1 MLILVGEP
9 STTNRW
15 RCCSLLLCL
24 NNMLSYFDTLR
35 VRNFSPS
42 WHDPVRHLLEDRG
55 VFIICVWGK
64 NIDFPVITT
73 NEVPQIAQGCSDP
86 HRDRKAYRDIEKNV
100 GVMSS
105 FFIFCRCMHVFF
117 LFIYSKTFCTS
128 ECFKERCVGEDR
140 KSSHQLAT
148 DSVWELFASCWMF
161 KLFAFTVNILQLLLM
176 SQIMNI
182 LRVNTVR

>member
-24 NNMLSYFDTLR
+24 NNMLSYFDTQSQKL
-35 VRNFSPS
+35 FSLLTWPS
-42 WHDPVRHLLEDRG
+42 ETFVG
-55 VFIICVWGK
+55 G
-64 NIDFPVITT
+64 
-73 NEVPQIAQGCSDP
+73 QGCFHYLCLRQKYRFSSNNYKWGSPNCTRLFRSSQRQKKD
-86 HRDRKAYRDIEKNV
+86 RDIEKNV